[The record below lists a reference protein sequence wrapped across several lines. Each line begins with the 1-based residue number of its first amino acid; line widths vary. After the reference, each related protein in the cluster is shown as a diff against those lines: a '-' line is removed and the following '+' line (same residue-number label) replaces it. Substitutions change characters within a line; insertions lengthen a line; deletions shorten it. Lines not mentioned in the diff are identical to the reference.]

1 MLWSKVNVNPEI
13 AAVYDKKNCK
23 QQKGINLLILMVV
36 CVPVPLSR
44 GTKQGDSIVHNC
56 ISCQ

>member
-23 QQKGINLLILMVV
+23 QQKGINLLICNGSV
-36 CVPVPLSR
+36 CAC
-44 GTKQGDSIVHNC
+44 TIK
-56 ISCQ
+56 